1 MLPSFYWDLY
11 PVKRRQH
18 NDKNSSILTAFPPIL
33 LAFFV
38 FTPCQ
43 EITTPCFSRFTP
55 CQITADDF
63 SLIVFF
69 CKDTIKAYGLYL
81 RPPQLEVE
89 FLHLKFSYSSSVS

>member
-1 MLPSFYWDLY
+1 MLPSLYWDLY

-18 NDKNSSILTAFPPIL
+18 NDKNSSLLTAFSPITPCL
-33 LAFFV
+33 FV

-43 EITTPCFSRFTP
+43 EITTPCFLRITP

-69 CKDTIKAYGLYL
+69 CKDTIKSYGLYL
-81 RPPQLEVE
+81 RPLQLEVE
-89 FLHLKFSYSSSVS
+89 FLHLKFSYSSSFS

>member
-1 MLPSFYWDLY
+1 MLPSFYRDLY

-18 NDKNSSILTAFPPIL
+18 NDKNSSLLTALFPIL
-33 LAFFV
+33 LAFS

-69 CKDTIKAYGLYL
+69 CKDTINAYGLYL

-89 FLHLKFSYSSSVS
+89 FLHLKFS